1 MEVLRTPDSCF
12 TDLPDF
18 AFPPHY
24 QTIQAADGTALR
36 LHYVDAGPR
45 AARPI
50 LLLHGEP
57 SWCYLYRHI
66 IAGLVARGHRVVAPD
81 LIGFG
86 RSDKPSA
93 RTDYTYERHVAWM
106 LAWLRALDLRDITV
120 FCQDWGGLVGLRLVA
135 AEPARFAAVVASN
148 TILPEGAAFSD
159 GFQRWLT
166 FSQAAPVM
174 KIGNILK
181 GGVGRALTAA
191 EIAAYDAPFP
201 DETYKAGA
209 RQFPT
214 LVPIRQ
220 GQASVAENRAAWAV
234 LERFERPFVTA
245 FSDNDPVTA
254 GCDAAFQTRIPG
266 ARKQAHVT
274 LKGGHFVQEDAPA
287 EIAALLH
294 ALAVG

>member
-1 MEVLRTPDSCF
+1 
-12 TDLPDF
+12 
-18 AFPPHY
+18 
-24 QTIQAADGTALR
+24 
-36 LHYVDAGPR
+36 
-45 AARPI
+45 
-50 LLLHGEP
+50 
-57 SWCYLYRHI
+57 
-66 IAGLVARGHRVVAPD
+66 
-81 LIGFG
+81 
-86 RSDKPSA
+86 
-93 RTDYTYERHVAWM
+93 M